1 MIVVDTS
8 AIIAI
13 FFDELENARF
23 VSRILAEPEAVCP
36 ASVYVEA
43 SLKVEQ
49 HVERAHGTALDALF
63 PNIAIEIVDFTR
75 DHEFAARD
83 AFRRF
88 GQAQHAL
95 NFGDCMAYAVAK
107 LADAPLLYKDQ
118 DFALTDI
125 RPAL

>member
-1 MIVVDTS
+1 
-8 AIIAI
+8 
-13 FFDELENARF
+13 
-23 VSRILAEPEAVCP
+23 
-36 ASVYVEA
+36 
-43 SLKVEQ
+43 
-49 HVERAHGTALDALF
+49 
-63 PNIAIEIVDFTR
+63 VDFTR